1 MNIIWKK
8 SDATVVVSFLTG
20 EVEWIAQEA
29 ERLHQSG
36 AVPPDWE
43 AVAVDYPLPE
53 DFGECSWTWDASRI
67 ELVVDLAAA
76 KAAKLAAINA
86 ERDRREREG
95 FPYLG
100 KVLDSNPRSVQRI
113 TAAALA
119 AQAALAAGQPFSL
132 DWTCADN
139 STLTLDAAGMIGM
152 PVALARHAAVLHDHA
167 RALKMTT
174 EAAIDQV
181 EMSAIDIQA
190 GWPDWVL

>member
-8 SDATVVVSFLTG
+8 PDGAVVVSFLSG

-29 ERLHQSG
+29 ERLQQSG

-43 AVAVDYPLPE
+43 AVAVDYPLPAE
-53 DFGECSWTWDASRI
+53 FGKNSWVWDIEKA
-67 ELVVDLAAA
+67 ELVMDLAAA
-76 KAAKLAAINA
+76 QAAKLAAITA

-119 AQAALAAGQPFSL
+119 AQAALAAGQSFSL

-139 STLTLDAAGMIGM
+139 SLLTLDAHGVIGM
-152 PVALARHAAVLHDHA
+152 PVALAQHAAALHAHA
-167 RALKMTT
+167 RALKTAA
-174 EAAIDQV
+174 EATVDQA
-181 EMSAIDIQA
+181 EMDTIDIQA
-190 GWPDWVL
+190 GWPGWVL